1 MYEIMNFHAPFSG
14 GVVHAASPHSLS
26 RISIPKFCQHHFE
39 LGNYLDKAVGTYVAG
54 LFFSFA
60 QGLKVGYTCSLLE
73 AVLALGTYFTLL

>member
-1 MYEIMNFHAPFSG
+1 MN
-14 GVVHAASPHSLS
+14 AASRHWLS
-26 RISIPKFCQHHFE
+26 RSSIHKFCQHHFG
-39 LGNYLDKAVGTYVAG
+39 LGYYLDKGVGTYVAG